1 MPAMPESPPVVS
13 DKYVQTGLSILHI
26 LFAGCR
32 PRNFAVRLWD
42 GTVYQPEAGQKP
54 VFMLVINRPGALR
67 RMFWRISDLALG
79 ESYIYGD
86 FDIEGDFES
95 AFSIE
100 DHLVGLRLG
109 LADRLFC
116 ARQLMKLP
124 SGDHPFSGRRA
135 DGLSGAPHSPGRDGE
150 AVRYH
155 YDVSNDFFALWLDR
169 RMVYS
174 SAYFAEPGEELEAA
188 QERKLEYICRKLRL
202 RRGDRLL
209 DIGCGWGG
217 LVLYA
222 AKTRGAEAVG
232 ITLSRPQAEMA
243 AARIREEGLTDRCR
257 VEVRDYR
264 EIDVPGHFDKIAS
277 VGMFEHVGETRMMD
291 YFGRAWRLLRPG
303 GVFLNHGIA
312 RNAGLPIRPGP
323 YFSDQYVFPDGDLIP
338 VSTTLR
344 VAESCGFEVRDVE
357 SLREHY
363 LFTLRHWVRR
373 LEARYEEAKRATD
386 EVTCRVWRLYLNA
399 AAYRFRMG
407 AYNIYQ
413 SLLVKPDEGRSGL
426 PLSRADWYM

>member
-1 MPAMPESPPVVS
+1 MSESTPVVP
-13 DKYVQTGLSILHI
+13 DNYVQTGLSILHI
-26 LFAGCR
+26 LLAGCH

-42 GTVYQPEAGQKP
+42 GTVYKPEAGLKP
-54 VFMLVINRPGALR
+54 VFTLVINRPGALR
-67 RMFWRISDLALG
+67 RMFWRISDLSLG

-86 FDIEGDFES
+86 FDVEGDFES
-95 AFSIE
+95 AFAIE

-109 LADRLFC
+109 IADRVFC
-116 ARQLMKLP
+116 ARQMMKLP
-124 SGDHPFSGRRA
+124 SDDRPPAGRRA
-135 DGLSGAPHSPGRDGE
+135 DGLSGAPHSLRRDRE

-155 YDVSNDFFALWLDR
+155 YDVSNDFFDLWLDR

-174 SAYFAEPGEELEAA
+174 SAYFAEPGEDLEAA
-188 QERKLEYICRKLRL
+188 QERKLDYICRKLRL
-202 RRGDRLL
+202 RRGERLL

-217 LVLYA
+217 LIMYA
-222 AKTRGAEAVG
+222 AKTRGVEAVG
-232 ITLSRPQAEMA
+232 ITLSRPQAELA

-264 EIDVPGHFDKIAS
+264 EIDEPGYFDKIVS
-277 VGMFEHVGETRMMD
+277 VGMFEHVGETRMME
-291 YFGRAWRLLRPG
+291 YFGRAWRLLCPG

-312 RNAGLPIRPGP
+312 RNAGMQVRPGP
-323 YFSDQYVFPDGDLIP
+323 YFSDYYVFPDGDLIP

-363 LFTLRHWVRR
+363 LLTLRQWIRR

-386 EVTCRVWRLYLNA
+386 DVTCRVWRLYLNA

-407 AYNIYQ
+407 VYNIYQ
-413 SLLVKPDEGRSGL
+413 SLLVKPDGGRSGL

>member
-1 MPAMPESPPVVS
+1 MPESPPVVP
-13 DKYVQTGLSILHI
+13 DRFVQTGLSILQI
-26 LFAGCR
+26 LFSGCH

-42 GTVYQPEAGQKP
+42 GTVYKPEAGRKP
-54 VFMLVINRPGALR
+54 VFTLVINRPGALR

-79 ESYIYGD
+79 ESYIFGD
-86 FDIEGDFES
+86 FDVEGDFES
-95 AFSIE
+95 AFAIE
-100 DHLVGLRLG
+100 EYLGGLRLG
-109 LADRLFC
+109 VADRLFF
-116 ARQLMKLP
+116 ARQMMKLP
-124 SGDHPFSGRRA
+124 SDDRPPAGRRA
-135 DGLSGAPHSPGRDGE
+135 DGLAGAPHSPGRDRE

-174 SAYFAEPGEELEAA
+174 TAYFNEPGEELEAA
-188 QERKLEYICRKLRL
+188 QERKLDYICRKLRL
-202 RRGDRLL
+202 RRGERLL

-222 AKTRGAEAVG
+222 AKTRGVEAVG
-232 ITLSRPQAEMA
+232 ITLSKPQAELA

-257 VEVRDYR
+257 VEVKDYR
-264 EIDVPGHFDKIAS
+264 EIDAPGQFDKIAS
-277 VGMFEHVGETRMMD
+277 VGMFEHVGETRMME

-312 RNAGLPIRPGP
+312 RHAGLPIRPGP
-323 YFSDQYVFPDGDLIP
+323 YFSDHYVFPDGDLIP

-363 LFTLRHWVRR
+363 LLTLRHWVRR
-373 LEARYEEAKRATD
+373 LEARREEARRATD

-407 AYNIYQ
+407 VYNVYQ

-426 PLSRADWYM
+426 PLSREDWYL

>member
-1 MPAMPESPPVVS
+1 VSAMPESTPVVP
-13 DKYVQTGLSILHI
+13 DNYVQTGLSILHI
-26 LFAGCR
+26 LFADCH

-42 GTVYQPEAGQKP
+42 GTVYKPEEGRKP
-54 VFMLVINRPGALR
+54 VFTLVINRPGALR

-86 FDIEGDFES
+86 FDVEGDFES
-95 AFSIE
+95 AFAIE

-109 LADRLFC
+109 VTDRLFC
-116 ARQLMKLP
+116 ARQMMKLP
-124 SGDHPFSGRRA
+124 SDDRPPAGRRV
-135 DGLSGAPHSPGRDGE
+135 DGLWGAPHSLRRDRE

-188 QERKLEYICRKLRL
+188 QERKLDYICRKLRL
-202 RRGDRLL
+202 RRGERLL

-217 LVLYA
+217 LIIYA
-222 AKTRGAEAVG
+222 AKTRGVEAVG
-232 ITLSRPQAEMA
+232 ITLSRPQAEWA
-243 AARIREEGLTDRCR
+243 DTRIREEGLTDRCR

-264 EIDVPGHFDKIAS
+264 EIDAPGHFDKIAS
-277 VGMFEHVGETRMMD
+277 VGMFEHVGENQMME
-291 YFGRAWRLLRPG
+291 YFGRARRLLCPG

-323 YFSDQYVFPDGDLIP
+323 YFSDHYVFPDGDLIP

-344 VAESCGFEVRDVE
+344 VAESCGLELRDVE

-363 LFTLRHWVRR
+363 HLTLRHWVRR
-373 LEARYEEAKRATD
+373 LEARYEEAKCATD

-407 AYNIYQ
+407 AYNVYQ
-413 SLLVKPDEGRSGL
+413 SLLVKPDGGRSGL

>member
-1 MPAMPESPPVVS
+1 MPESTPVVP
-13 DKYVQTGLSILHI
+13 DNYVQTGMSILHI
-26 LFAGCR
+26 LFAGCH

-42 GTVYQPEAGQKP
+42 GTVYKPEAGLKP
-54 VFMLVINRPGALR
+54 VFTLVINRPGALR
-67 RMFWRISDLALG
+67 RMFWRVSDLALG

-86 FDIEGDFES
+86 FDVEGDFES
-95 AFSIE
+95 AFAIE

-109 LADRLFC
+109 VADRLFY
-116 ARQLMKLP
+116 ARQMMKLP
-124 SGDHPFSGRRA
+124 SDDRPPAARRA
-135 DGLSGAPHSPGRDGE
+135 DGLSGAPHSLRRDRE

-188 QERKLEYICRKLRL
+188 QERKLDYICRKLRL
-202 RRGDRLL
+202 RRGERLL

-217 LVLYA
+217 LIIYA
-222 AKTRGAEAVG
+222 AKTRGVEAVG
-232 ITLSRPQAEMA
+232 ITLSRPQAELA
-243 AARIREEGLTDRCR
+243 AARIREESLTDRCR

-264 EIDVPGHFDKIAS
+264 EIDAPGHFDKIAS
-277 VGMFEHVGETRMMD
+277 VGMFEHVGENHMME
-291 YFGRAWRLLRPG
+291 YFGRARRLLCPG

-323 YFSDQYVFPDGDLIP
+323 YFSDHYVFPDGDLIP

-363 LFTLRHWVRR
+363 HLTLRHWVRR

-386 EVTCRVWRLYLNA
+386 EVTCRVWRLYLKA

-407 AYNIYQ
+407 AYNVYQ
-413 SLLVKPDEGRSGL
+413 SLLVKPDGGRSGL